1 MRNKKETIKEGF
13 DFINEMKA
21 AKRNIL
27 IESGEYFL
35 FNKVIEDKSIYTR
48 KEKHKNK
55 DDEWFVAAAIYC
67 KPIIKTIT
75 YNSKQLWKV
84 LQKSVIIET

>member
-27 IESGEYFL
+27 TQSGEYFL
-35 FNKVIEDKSIYTR
+35 FNKVVEDKTTYCR
-48 KEKHKNK
+48 KEKHKDK
-55 DDEWFVAAAIYC
+55 DFDM
-67 KPIIKTIT
+67 
-75 YNSKQLWKV
+75 
-84 LQKSVIIET
+84 